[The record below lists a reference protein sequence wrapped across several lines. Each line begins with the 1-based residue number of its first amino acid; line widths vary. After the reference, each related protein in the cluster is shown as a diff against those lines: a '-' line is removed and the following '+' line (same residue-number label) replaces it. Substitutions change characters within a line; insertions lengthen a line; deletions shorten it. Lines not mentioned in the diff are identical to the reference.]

1 MLYCSQ
7 MGRYLATNEK
17 MNTCCERNPES
28 PAIFTPSTHR
38 STMADAVPTAEELP
52 KHCYMDISVA
62 GSPPETV
69 VFELDTTTCPKTCH
83 NFVCLCAAP
92 GKAVKPK
99 GRANSSVTTPA
110 IATYR
115 NTEFH
120 RIIKGFMA
128 QGGDFENFDG
138 TGGRSIYSTTTFEDE
153 SFANKHSTEGILSM
167 ANRGRHTNSSQFFIT
182 LGNASHLDG
191 KHVAFGRVVRGMDAV
206 RQMATVETDA
216 RDKPIPMQRIVVVD
230 CGVGMGNCSGSSE
243 KERSKD
249 EKPKKEKKHRKHS
262 RRDRSDSSSSSSSA
276 DSSHDS
282 SHHRHRS
289 KKHKKRKRERSRS
302 KSRDRERSS
311 GSKRHSHKER
321 KRSKKKHKHSSKH
334 RERYDDRKHRRRS
347 RSRSR

>member
-1 MLYCSQ
+1 
-7 MGRYLATNEK
+7 
-17 MNTCCERNPES
+17 
-28 PAIFTPSTHR
+28 
-38 STMADAVPTAEELP
+38 MADAVPTAEELP

-83 NFVCLCAAP
+83 NFLSLCAAP
-92 GKAVKPK
+92 GKAAAKPRD
-99 GRANSSVTTPA
+99 RANAAATTSA
-110 IATYR
+110 SATYR

-138 TGGRSIYSTTTFEDE
+138 TGGRSIYSTTAFEDE
-153 SFANKHSTEGILSM
+153 SFANKHSAEGILSM

-230 CGVGMGNCSGSSE
+230 CGIGMGNINSSS
-243 KERSKD
+243 KEDMKKVGD
-249 EKPKKEKKHRKHS
+249 KKAKKEKRRSKHS
-262 RRDRSDSSSSSSSA
+262 RRDRSDSSSSSSSSG
-276 DSSHDS
+276 DSCESALEWKS
-282 SHHRHRS
+282 SS
-289 KKHKKRKRERSRS
+289 I
-302 KSRDRERSS
+302 
-311 GSKRHSHKER
+311 
-321 KRSKKKHKHSSKH
+321 
-334 RERYDDRKHRRRS
+334 
-347 RSRSR
+347 

>member
-1 MLYCSQ
+1 M
-7 MGRYLATNEK
+7 T
-17 MNTCCERNPES
+17 
-28 PAIFTPSTHR
+28 
-38 STMADAVPTAEELP
+38 DAVPTADELP

-62 GSPPETV
+62 GSPPETI

-83 NFVCLCAAP
+83 NFVSLCAAP

-99 GRANSSVTTPA
+99 GRANSSVTTLA

-138 TGGRSIYSTTTFEDE
+138 TGGRSIYSTTTFQDE
-153 SFANKHSTEGILSM
+153 SFANKHSSEGTLSM
-167 ANRGRHTNSSQFFIT
+167 ANRGKHTNSSQFFIT

-191 KHVAFGRVVRGMDAV
+191 KHVAFGRVVRGMDVV

-216 RDKPIPMQRIVVVD
+216 RDKPVLMQRIVIVD
-230 CGVGMGNCSGSSE
+230 CGVGMNNINSS
-243 KERSKD
+243 SKGD
-249 EKPKKEKKHRKHS
+249 EQKLGDKKLKKEKKHRKHS
-262 RRDRSDSSSSSSSA
+262 RRDRSNSSSSSSSA
-276 DSSHDS
+276 DS
-282 SHHRHRS
+282 HHRQRP
-289 KKHKKRKRERSRS
+289 KKYKKRKRERSRS
-302 KSRDRERSS
+302 RSRDRQHSS

-321 KRSKKKHKHSSKH
+321 ERTKKKYKHSSRH
-334 RERYDDRKHRRRS
+334 RERDGDRKNKRRS

>member
-1 MLYCSQ
+1 
-7 MGRYLATNEK
+7 
-17 MNTCCERNPES
+17 
-28 PAIFTPSTHR
+28 
-38 STMADAVPTAEELP
+38 MADAVPTANELP

-62 GSPPETV
+62 GSPQETV

-83 NFVCLCAAP
+83 NFVCLCAAQ
-92 GKAVKPK
+92 GKAMKSK
-99 GRANSSVTTPA
+99 GRANASATTPA

-128 QGGDFENFDG
+128 QGGDFEKFDG
-138 TGGRSIYSTTTFEDE
+138 TGGRSIFSTTTFEDE
-153 SFANKHSTEGILSM
+153 SFANKHSSEGILSM

-191 KHVAFGRVVRGMDAV
+191 KHVAFGRVVRGMDVV

-230 CGVGMGNCSGSSE
+230 CGVGMGNINSSS
-243 KERSKD
+243 KED
-249 EKPKKEKKHRKHS
+249 EKKLGDKKAKREKKHRNHG
-262 RRDRSDSSSSSSSA
+262 RRDRSNSSSSSLSAGFSSS
-276 DSSHDS
+276 DGS

-302 KSRDRERSS
+302 RSRDRERSS
-311 GSKRHSHKER
+311 RSKRHSHKGR
-321 KRSKKKHKHSSKH
+321 KRSKKKHKHSSRH
-334 RERYDDRKHRRRS
+334 RERYDDRKHKRRS

>member
-1 MLYCSQ
+1 M
-7 MGRYLATNEK
+7 ADVD
-17 MNTCCERNPES
+17 
-28 PAIFTPSTHR
+28 AD
-38 STMADAVPTAEELP
+38 ADAVPTAEELP

-69 VFELDTTTCPKTCH
+69 VFELDTTTCPKTSH
-83 NFVCLCAAP
+83 NFLSLCAAP
-92 GKAVKPK
+92 GKAAKPK
-99 GRANSSVTTPA
+99 GRASASATTPA
-110 IATYR
+110 SATYR

-138 TGGRSIYSTTTFEDE
+138 TGGRSIYSAATFEDE

-191 KHVAFGRVVRGMDAV
+191 KHVAFGRVVHGMDAV
-206 RQMATVETDA
+206 RQMTTVETDA

-230 CGVGMGNCSGSSE
+230 CGIGMGNINSS
-243 KERSKD
+243 SKGD
-249 EKPKKEKKHRKHS
+249 EKRVGDKKAKKEKKHRKKHS
-262 RRDRSDSSSSSSSA
+262 RRDRSDSSSSSSSV
-276 DSSHDS
+276 DSSSSDDS

-302 KSRDRERSS
+302 RSRDRERLS

-321 KRSKKKHKHSSKH
+321 KRSKKKDKHSSRH
-334 RERYDDRKHRRRS
+334 RERYDDRKQKRRS